1 MGKGQ
6 RLIFAS
12 TGSTY
17 GKVEGVAT
25 EETPI
30 APLTLY
36 GKSKRDAEMLIRD
49 SGRDH
54 VILRF
59 ATVFGSSP
67 RMRIDLLINDF
78 VYQALHNRQ
87 IVLFE
92 GYFRRTFLHSSDAA
106 AVYPFA
112 MANFDEMRG
121 KVYNVGDESMNY
133 TKRDDR
139 PEDQRIRR
147 LLSCTRPRSAPIP
160 TSVTTR
166 STTAG
171 YKSLGFSAKVGLD
184 EGIRELVKILRVLTI
199 YQPASERLNLRR
211 RIMMPERV
219 LLTGGSGFFGR
230 RIAEALRRHGYDV
243 VTPGRPEFDL
253 LDAAS
258 TLRTLERLRPETIVH
273 SAAYYGG
280 LGICMAEPT
289 QIFHRNILMGVNLFE
304 AAARTGVRKIMA
316 IGSACSYPGSVAGDM
331 KEDDFWSGPL
341 HPSVESYGF
350 TKKVLEV
357 GLRAYGRG

>member
-1 MGKGQ
+1 LAKVLITGGAGYIGSMLAPMLLTQGHQVTIYDSLVYGALPLLGFSMNSNLEIVKGDVRDAPALGRVLKHQDWILHLAAVVGYPACAADPHLSMTTNLDGTRNVVEAMGKGQ

-49 SGRDH
+49 SDRGH

-67 RMRIDLLINDF
+67 RMRIDLLVNDF

-106 AVYPFA
+106 AVYPFT
-112 MANFDEMRG
+112 MANFDQMCG

-133 TKRDDR
+133 AKRDVAFKIKEYVDYYLHEAQIGTD
-139 PEDQRIRR
+139 PDQRDYEVDYNR
-147 LLSCTRPRSAPIP
+147 LR
-160 TSVTTR
+160 
-166 STTAG
+166 
-171 YKSLGFSAKVGLD
+171 SLGFRAKVGLD
-184 EGIRELVKILRVLTI
+184 EGIRELVKILRVLTVSN
-199 YQPASERLNLRR
+199 PLRN
-211 RIMMPERV
+211 
-219 LLTGGSGFFGR
+219 
-230 RIAEALRRHGYDV
+230 A
-243 VTPGRPEFDL
+243 
-253 LDAAS
+253 
-258 TLRTLERLRPETIVH
+258 
-273 SAAYYGG
+273 
-280 LGICMAEPT
+280 
-289 QIFHRNILMGVNLFE
+289 
-304 AAARTGVRKIMA
+304 
-316 IGSACSYPGSVAGDM
+316 
-331 KEDDFWSGPL
+331 
-341 HPSVESYGF
+341 
-350 TKKVLEV
+350 
-357 GLRAYGRG
+357 